1 MIASLTSLIS
11 LHACAGQ
18 CLAKD
23 CNETS
28 AMIPSLEYA
37 ALEIL
42 VALIPLPSFPHAH
55 MPIVISSFQQDLQN
69 LFMFLL
75 SVFQSGN
82 HHCTV
87 GWRDCGTHLICFL
100 WCRDQIV
107 CCLLSSIWKLLNG
120 ICVFLLQL
128 IFNGQQQKSFYIFA
142 HIHILWSTGFHYFL
156 IIFL

>member
-1 MIASLTSLIS
+1 MLECLSSQNGRNVNYFQPCVSSNNYLTFCSIVIASLTSLIS

-18 CLAKD
+18 CLAED

-28 AMIPSLEYA
+28 ARIPSLEYA

-42 VALIPLPSFPHAH
+42 AALTPLHSLPHTH
-55 MPIVISSFQQDLQN
+55 MPIFISSFQQDLQN

-87 GWRDCGTHLICFL
+87 GWRDCGAHLICFL

-107 CCLLSSIWKLLNG
+107 CCPLSNIWKL
-120 ICVFLLQL
+120 
-128 IFNGQQQKSFYIFA
+128 FNGVCYSCYN
-142 HIHILWSTGFHYFL
+142 
-156 IIFL
+156 